1 MAEKQTVR
9 LCYHIINAHF
19 GPVTAQVASTLL
31 IRGRLPLPQLA
42 RLTPGVSPRE
52 VRLALLV
59 LVQHNIVWHSEDEI
73 DGEVYEINWE
83 EPVSRLR
90 FGRYIMVVRDKLGDT
105 AAEVLS
111 FVLDNGKLKVGQVI
125 ESLAFEDPKQ
135 VKKYRFAFH
144 TLVDQKYLKPCT
156 AKSHI
161 SPRDRLIQHE
171 AQCKRERTNEGG
183 NSILTPKELVEIKMM
198 AAKRIQQ
205 EEEEADGLGMVH
217 RSTLEEN
224 RSTKKKNLT
233 EDGRV
238 VNEDVFFKV
247 NYPKL
252 NTCIRNEIII
262 EAALHRYNAQT
273 AEVLRAALQASEDR
287 QLNLLDFRSEPV
299 GQHDISSKLSSTS
312 VLLNG
317 IRTSKKSYSPSVK
330 DYVALL
336 CNDDNHTPV
345 GVASAFMAPLSG
357 GGGGSGRVTV
367 EFDRIGRRLKQRVYE
382 SNVRERFGDDGV
394 KVIRIL
400 IDKGKMDEKH
410 LSKVALIAP
419 NVLRPLLTRLSA
431 ASLVSLQEVPKSAD
445 RNPSRTYYLWYV
457 DLAKAYS
464 NLLSAL
470 YQTLANIVARTAEEE
485 SQVRPSLD
493 KRDRTDLNGQEH
505 LLNRHDLAVLN
516 EWEEKQERL
525 HVLAMRV
532 EENVF
537 ILRDMLGDPEPE
549 R

>member
-19 GPVTAQVASTLL
+19 GFVTAQVASTLL
-31 IRGRLPLPQLA
+31 IRGRLPLGQLT
-42 RLTPGVSPRE
+42 RLTPGVSSRE

-59 LVQHNIVWHSEDEI
+59 LIQHNIVWHSEDEI

-83 EPVSRLR
+83 EPASRLR
-90 FGRYIMVVRDKLGDT
+90 FGRYIMIVRDKLGDA

-125 ESLAFEDPKQ
+125 ENLAFEDPK
-135 VKKYRFAFH
+135 H
-144 TLVDQKYLKPCT
+144 QKFLKPCT

-171 AQCKRERTNEGG
+171 AQCKRERIKEGG
-183 NSILTPKELVEIKMM
+183 NSILTPKDLMEIKMM
-198 AAKRIQQ
+198 AAKKIQQ
-205 EEEEADGLGMVH
+205 EEEEADALGMVV
-217 RSTLEEN
+217 SQGSEEP
-224 RSTKKKNLT
+224 RSTKKKNAT
-233 EDGRV
+233 EDEKV
-238 VNEDVFFKV
+238 VNEDIFFKV

-262 EAALHRYNAQT
+262 EAAVHRYNTQT
-273 AEVLRAALQASEDR
+273 AEVLRAALKATEDR
-287 QLNLLDFRSEPV
+287 QHNLLDFRSEPV
-299 GQHDISSKLSSTS
+299 GPHDISSKLSSTS

-317 IRTSKKSYSPSVK
+317 IRTTKKSYNPSVK
-330 DYVALL
+330 DYIALL
-336 CNDDNHTPV
+336 CNDDNHTPA
-345 GVASAFMAPLSG
+345 GLASAFLAPVSG

-382 SNVRERFGDDGV
+382 SNVRERFGDDAV

-400 IDKGKMDEKH
+400 MDKGKMDEKH

-493 KRDRTDLNGQEH
+493 KRDRTDLSGQEH

-516 EWEEKQERL
+516 EWGEKQERL

>member
-1 MAEKQTVR
+1 MAEKQT
-9 LCYHIINAHF
+9 
-19 GPVTAQVASTLL
+19 QVASTLL
-31 IRGRLPLPQLA
+31 IRGRLPLPQIA

-52 VRLALLV
+52 VRLSLLI
-59 LVQHNIVWHSEDEI
+59 LVQHNIVWHSEDEL

-90 FGRYIMVVRDKLGDT
+90 FGRYIMIVRDKLGDA
-105 AAEVLS
+105 AAEVMS
-111 FVLDNGKLKVGQVI
+111 FVLDNGKLRVGQVI
-125 ESLAFEDPKQ
+125 ESLAFEDPKPSSSEHTE

-144 TLVDQKYLKPCT
+144 TLVDQKYLRPCT

-171 AQCKRERTNEGG
+171 AQCKRERANEGG
-183 NSILTPKELVEIKMM
+183 NSILTPKDLAEIRMM
-198 AAKRIQQ
+198 AAKKIHQ
-205 EEEEADGLGMVH
+205 EEEEADALGMVH
-217 RSTLEEN
+217 RPTLEES
-224 RSTKKKNLT
+224 RSSKKKTLT
-233 EDGRV
+233 EDERV

-317 IRTSKKSYSPSVK
+317 IRTSKKSYTPSVK

-336 CNDDNHTPV
+336 CNDDNHTPA
-345 GVASAFMAPLSG
+345 GVASAFMAPVSG

-382 SNVRERFGDDGV
+382 SNVRERFGDDAV

-410 LSKVALIAP
+410 
-419 NVLRPLLTRLSA
+419 
-431 ASLVSLQEVPKSAD
+431 EVPKSAD
-445 RNPSRTYYLWYV
+445 RNPSRTFYLWYV

-516 EWEEKQERL
+516 EWEDKQERL

>member
-1 MAEKQTVR
+1 PRAKK
-9 LCYHIINAHF
+9 
-19 GPVTAQVASTLL
+19 
-31 IRGRLPLPQLA
+31 
-42 RLTPGVSPRE
+42 RE

-59 LVQHNIVWHSEDEI
+59 LIQHNIVWHSEDEI

-83 EPVSRLR
+83 EPVARLR
-90 FGRYIMVVRDKLGDT
+90 FGRYIMIVRDKLGDT

-111 FVLDNGKLKVGQVI
+111 FVLDNGKLK
-125 ESLAFEDPKQ
+125 E
-135 VKKYRFAFH
+135 
-144 TLVDQKYLKPCT
+144 
-156 AKSHI
+156 
-161 SPRDRLIQHE
+161 
-171 AQCKRERTNEGG
+171 
-183 NSILTPKELVEIKMM
+183 EI
-198 AAKRIQQ
+198 
-205 EEEEADGLGMVH
+205 
-217 RSTLEEN
+217 
-224 RSTKKKNLT
+224 
-233 EDGRV
+233 
-238 VNEDVFFKV
+238 FFKV

-252 NTCIRNEIII
+252 NTCIRNEIIV
-262 EAALHRYNAQT
+262 EAALHRYNSQT
-273 AEVLRAALQASEDR
+273 AEVLRAALKVTEDK
-287 QLNLLDFRSEPV
+287 QQNLLDYRSEPV
-299 GQHDISSKLSSTS
+299 GSHDISSKLSSTS
-312 VLLNG
+312 VLHNG
-317 IRTSKKSYSPSVK
+317 IRTGKKSYSPTVK
-330 DYVALL
+330 EYLAIL
-336 CNDDNHTPV
+336 CNDDNHTPA
-345 GVASAFMAPLSG
+345 GLASAFMAPVT

-382 SNVRERFGDDGV
+382 SNVRERFGDDAV

-400 IDKGKMDEKH
+400 LDKGKMDEKH

-470 YQTLANIVARTAEEE
+470 YQTLANIVARTVEEE

-516 EWEEKQERL
+516 VWEEKQERL
-525 HVLAMRV
+525 HILAMRV